1 MQVNSVITF
10 CYIIIITW
18 NVTAT
23 SLPTTNEAALANSSA
38 AKKPPGK
45 INFYDPIQ
53 QHSSAIPD
61 LNTSS
66 GDKYALPSPKTGR
79 ASKQSD
85 KTATNKQVAMHVI
98 YHYG

>member
-1 MQVNSVITF
+1 MV
-10 CYIIIITW
+10 IITW
-18 NVTAT
+18 NLTAT

-45 INFYDPIQ
+45 INFYDPIH
-53 QHSSAIPD
+53 QHSSTVSH

-66 GDKYALPSPKTGR
+66 GDKYALTASQTGR

-85 KTATNKQVAMHVI
+85 ETTTNKQVAMHVI
-98 YHYG
+98 

>member
-1 MQVNSVITF
+1 MV
-10 CYIIIITW
+10 IITW
-18 NVTAT
+18 NLTAT

-53 QHSSAIPD
+53 KHSSAIPH

-66 GDKYALPSPKTGR
+66 GDKYALPASKTSR

-85 KTATNKQVAMHVI
+85 KTTTDKQVAMYVI
-98 YHYG
+98 

>member
-1 MQVNSVITF
+1 MVI
-10 CYIIIITW
+10 IKW

-23 SLPTTNEAALANSSA
+23 SLPTINEAALANSSV

-45 INFYDPIQ
+45 INLYDPIH
-53 QHSSAIPD
+53 QHSSAIPH

-66 GDKYALPSPKTGR
+66 ADKYALPASKAGR

-85 KTATNKQVAMHVI
+85 KTTTNKQVAMYVI
-98 YHYG
+98 